1 MSTIIR
7 ITILLNLIM
16 SFTLPAL
23 GIYYIKKSTSMYNK
37 DPFYNKVL
45 NLSNQETWEFGLKFL
60 GKAYIISG
68 ILHLVLFLTVL
79 SLVIGQ
85 DEIVK
90 IRVFSF
96 SLLIWNVFY
105 WIPLI
110 ITGKMTKNYSKQQ
123 MLDTKR

>member
-1 MSTIIR
+1 
-7 ITILLNLIM
+7 
-16 SFTLPAL
+16 
-23 GIYYIKKSTSMYNK
+23 MYNK
-37 DPFYNKVL
+37 DPFYNKAL
-45 NLSNQETWEFGLKFL
+45 NISNQEAWKFGLKFL

-68 ILHLVLFLTVL
+68 ILHLIVFLTVL

-110 ITGKMTKNYSKQQ
+110 ITGKMTKNYSQQ
-123 MLDTKR
+123 KMLDKKR